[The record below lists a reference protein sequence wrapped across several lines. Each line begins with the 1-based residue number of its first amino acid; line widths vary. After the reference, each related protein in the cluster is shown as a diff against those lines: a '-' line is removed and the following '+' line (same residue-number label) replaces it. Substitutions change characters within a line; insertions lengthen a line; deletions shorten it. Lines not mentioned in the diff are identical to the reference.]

1 MKIDFKKLIKKNNL
15 PPSGEKV
22 VVAMSGG
29 VDSSVAAVLLHKAG
43 YQVIGVTMQL
53 HESKGKKKSKTCCSG
68 ADIADAREVAKTF
81 DFKHYIIDY
90 QKEFKKFVI
99 DDFVNSY
106 VSGETPI
113 PCIRCNQTVKFR
125 DLVDFTIKVG
135 AKVLV
140 TGHYVRRVSDGN
152 KNNIYQANDDTK
164 DQSYFLFSTTE
175 SQLKLLRFPLGDLKK
190 EEVRKI
196 ANHFKLK
203 NANKPDSQDI
213 CFIPD
218 GNYRE
223 FVKKNYK
230 HKLSKGSI
238 ENSDGKVIGNHEG
251 IIDYT
256 IGQRRGIG
264 IGGVKGNSNHQANYV
279 LKLDKENN
287 KVIVGPKDK
296 LKQYRIYLKDI
307 NLINEGKFKN
317 FEAEIKI
324 RSGEKKINAF
334 IKILD
339 DMKIGVVELSSP
351 EYGVAPG
358 QACVFYKNQKVLGGG
373 WIIGSEQENLKN

>member
-113 PCIRCNQTVKFR
+113 PCIRCNQSVKFR

-152 KNNIYQANDDTK
+152 KYNIYQANDDTK
-164 DQSYFLFSTTE
+164 DQSYFLFSTTK

-190 EEVRKI
+190 EEVREI

-264 IGGVKGNSNHQANYV
+264 IGGVKGNTDHPANYV

-339 DMKIGVVELSSP
+339 DKKTGVVELSSP

-358 QACVFYKNQKVLGGG
+358 QACVFYKKDNFGYKVLGGG
-373 WIIGSEQENLKN
+373 WIKN

>member
-68 ADIADAREVAKTF
+68 ADIADAREVAKNF

-152 KNNIYQANDDTK
+152 KYNIYQANDDTK

-190 EEVRKI
+190 EEVREI

-218 GNYRE
+218 GNYRD

-230 HKLSKGSI
+230 QKLSKGNI
-238 ENSDGKVIGNHEG
+238 ENIDGKVIGDHEG

-264 IGGVKGNSNHQANYV
+264 IGGVKGNTDHPANYV

-324 RSGEKKINAF
+324 RSGKKKINAF

-339 DMKIGVVELSSP
+339 DMKTGVVELSSP